1 MKSIRNRLVWS
12 IVPILSLA
20 LILLVVWLSWFS
32 YGTIKTN
39 SLAKASMAG
48 QEISESIRQD
58 LEQKARVAQSIAA
71 TLTAL
76 REAKLV
82 DRSFVMGWLEKLHTQ
97 HPDLYTTWA
106 VFDHNGWD
114 GRDSRFANQDGW
126 DDTGSFGV
134 YTAKK
139 GSGFTAIQDDH
150 YFESEYFLRPK
161 EAGKLL
167 LMEPYEDTV
176 DGVKTLNTSIA
187 LPLYDQ
193 NKNFIGSCG
202 VDTSLQALVDRVGA
216 FRLGPSG
223 AAFLLSASGKII
235 SFGDKGAYGK
245 NYGDVI
251 PKFESDFVT
260 QAINSPKSLTQILQN
275 PGKGA
280 YYLIS
285 YPIVLSQGAGRWTC
299 VVYAPLGE
307 LLSVATNLRN
317 IAIIG
322 SIIVLLI
329 TLLTIFFVTD
339 RTIKPLLFLRSL
351 VEPVGDGDFTV
362 RFTGLGDNEIGQLG
376 FRLDA
381 LLENLSTLISR
392 VKAAA
397 AALASIDSMLQTQTE
412 RSSAETDSIARSLA
426 DMRQALFSQ
435 VAMVSQVTSFVEQNM
450 QTVASLDQN
459 IEGQAAGLEESS
471 AAVEEMT
478 ANVVSITRNM
488 ERVTESV
495 AQLQT
500 ASNTGKDRLRSA
512 GELVRDIASRSEN
525 LLEVNTTISGIAART
540 NLLAMNAAI
549 EAAHA
554 GSAGRGFAVVAD
566 EIRNLA
572 ESSAAKSKESA
583 LSLKSVR
590 SAIESIVSGIEGV
603 EVSFQDIVVKV
614 ETVENLAAAVR
625 NALEEQAQGSKQVLE
640 ALSELNRIT
649 TEVRDGSKVMRE
661 RNSSILD
668 QARNLSKQS
677 EDLKGMMETM
687 DNHGGQIH
695 ASVQEIAQIAQRNE
709 EELRVLIRETAVF
722 KIRNLG

>member
-1 MKSIRNRLVWS
+1 
-12 IVPILSLA
+12 
-20 LILLVVWLSWFS
+20 LLTRMD
-32 YGTIKTN
+32 GTI
-39 SLAKASMAG
+39 
-48 QEISESIRQD
+48 
-58 LEQKARVAQSIAA
+58 
-71 TLTAL
+71 
-76 REAKLV
+76 
-82 DRSFVMGWLEKLHTQ
+82 
-97 HPDLYTTWA
+97 
-106 VFDHNGWD
+106 
-114 GRDSRFANQDGW
+114 RDPLGCIPP
-126 DDTGSFGV
+126 
-134 YTAKK
+134 KK

-245 NYGDVI
+245 TYGDVI

-322 SIIVLLI
+322 SIIILLI

-614 ETVENLAAAVR
+614 ET
-625 NALEEQAQGSKQVLE
+625 
-640 ALSELNRIT
+640 
-649 TEVRDGSKVMRE
+649 
-661 RNSSILD
+661 
-668 QARNLSKQS
+668 
-677 EDLKGMMETM
+677 M